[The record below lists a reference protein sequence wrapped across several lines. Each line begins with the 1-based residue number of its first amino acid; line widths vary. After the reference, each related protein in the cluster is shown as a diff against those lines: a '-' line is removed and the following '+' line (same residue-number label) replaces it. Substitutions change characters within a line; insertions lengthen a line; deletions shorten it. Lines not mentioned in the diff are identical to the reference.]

1 MWYLH
6 TDDEVLDFDRVEALH
21 EYLKETRTTYPNDI
35 VGPEYFPEYYD
46 EDGTPHGYNVLA
58 EIRDE
63 VDLRGWILEEKRGRG
78 RPKLKIR
85 KRTITTTLSMKLY
98 GEVLMY
104 AFRKDIPINQ
114 VFEVALT
121 DWLAKQDS

>member
-6 TDDEVLDFDRVEALH
+6 TDNEVLDFDRVEALH
-21 EYLKETRTTYPNDI
+21 EYLKKTRDTYPNDI

-63 VDLRGWILEEKRGRG
+63 VDLRGWVLEEKKGRG

-114 VFEVALT
+114 VFEDALT
-121 DWLAKQDS
+121 NWLAKQDS